1 MAQEGQAWLLPQAH
15 RWPHRSF
22 LTQLV
27 LEAEVAERLQQVAEA
42 LASLLRGKQQ
52 VPIRRRS
59 DLVDVQ
65 ATNLLRKWSARY
77 PPDIQTAK
85 RLTIVLL
92 LRHDNDFVLLQ
103 TQLAAR
109 LAREII

>member
-1 MAQEGQAWLLPQAH
+1 M
-15 RWPHRSF
+15 
-22 LTQLV
+22 QLV
-27 LEAEVAERLQQVAEA
+27 PEVEEAETLEQVAEA
-42 LASLLRGKQQ
+42 LASPPQGRQQ
-52 VPIRRRS
+52 VPIQRRS